1 MFIIVVVL
9 FTLCWLPLQTYH
21 VLRYIYPEIDEYEY
35 INYIFFFC
43 DWLAMSNS
51 CYNPFIY
58 GIYNGKFRRE
68 FQQRCPFKSRKLSGS
83 PQIDNT
89 EVDKTKSTRTSIRY
103 EWKRTISGSYPAVSS
118 FYKGV
123 VTRGSTR
130 SFIDEDQTSVRSKK
144 GAGHYI
150 RSGQKTN
157 CSISSN
163 TSEELYV
170 FSPGKRRHTKDLNAE
185 ELCL

>member
-1 MFIIVVVL
+1 MNKDDVII
-9 FTLCWLPLQTYH
+9 
-21 VLRYIYPEIDEYEY
+21 YI
-35 INYIFFFC
+35 
-43 DWLAMSNS
+43 L
-51 CYNPFIY
+51 
-58 GIYNGKFRRE
+58 
-68 FQQRCPFKSRKLSGS
+68 KSH
-83 PQIDNT
+83 
-89 EVDKTKSTRTSIRY
+89 RY

-150 RSGQKTN
+150 RSGQRTN

-163 TSEELYV
+163 KSEELYV
-170 FSPGKRRHTKDLNAE
+170 FSPGKRSHTNDPNTE